1 MGIVNAAFKLKV
13 FFVLIAGLAI
23 GLLSGVFDGAAAK
36 RSLIAN
42 NHDFERHSTTS
53 GFPGSGKQKWSEV
66 ESGQPINFQFAVIG
80 DYGADSTAEGDVADL
95 VKSWNPDLILTTG
108 DNNYNEGSADT
119 IDKNIGQFYH
129 EFIFEYNGEYGAGAQ
144 VNRFFP
150 SLGNHDWRT
159 PGAQPYLEY
168 FTLPGNE
175 RYYDFTWGLVQFFII
190 DSDPHEPDGYEW
202 DSDQAKWLQAKLANS
217 SYQWKIVVMHH
228 PPYSSGEHGSA
239 SWMQEWKFAEWG
251 ADVVLAGH
259 DHTYERISPPN
270 DILYFVNGLG
280 GKSIYEF
287 PDEVEGS
294 QLRYNEDYGAMLADV
309 SLGKIRFRFINRQG
323 DVIDDFEL
331 VKPLTFFY
339 FPVFQNSAS

>member
-1 MGIVNAAFKLKV
+1 MMSQV
-13 FFVLIAGLAI
+13 
-23 GLLSGVFDGAAAK
+23 
-36 RSLIAN
+36 AN
-42 NHDFERHSTTS
+42 NHESERFSTATDL
-53 GFPGSGKQKWSEV
+53 PGASEHQWSDV
-66 ESGQPINFQFAVIG
+66 DSGQPINFQFAVIG

-95 VKSWNPDLILTTG
+95 VKSWTPDFILTTG
-108 DNNYNEGSADT
+108 DNNYNDGSADT
-119 IDKNIGQFYH
+119 IDKNIGQFFH
-129 EFIFEYNGEYGAGAQ
+129 EFIHPYKGIYGDGAQ

-159 PGAQPYLEY
+159 TDVNGLPDPYLDY

-175 RYYDFTWGLVQFFII
+175 RYYDFTWGLVHFFII
-190 DSDPHEPDGYEW
+190 DSDQHEPDGYEW

-217 SYQWKIVVMHH
+217 AYQWKIVVMHH

-280 GKSIYEF
+280 GKSIYGF
-287 PDEVEGS
+287 PGDVLGS
-294 QLRYNEDYGAMLADV
+294 QLQYNEDYGAMLADV
-309 SLGKIRFRFINRQG
+309 SLGKIRFQFINRQRE
-323 DVIDDFEL
+323 VIDDFEL
-331 VKPLTFFY
+331 VKPLTFIY
-339 FPVFQNSAS
+339 FPVFQKSAP